1 MILQHTGENRPRE
14 VSHLFV
20 LQANVLQPADDP
32 GVLLRQHDADQQHN
46 QAQTH
51 DAAAGEPFGIE
62 QGLLRLCSKV
72 IAATISITAAA
83 SAQPIHGASNHHS
96 SRPSDSTAHTSAM
109 PGASRKKVMKSFFEH
124 FLRSLGGSF
133 SAMTQASDTSAE
145 PSSKK

>member
-1 MILQHTGENRPRE
+1 MTPVFCSANTMRINSIIRPRRTMLPLE
-14 VSHLFV
+14 SHLV
-20 LQANVLQPADDP
+20 LS
-32 GVLLRQHDADQQHN
+32 R
-46 QAQTH
+46 
-51 DAAAGEPFGIE
+51 
-62 QGLLRLCSKV
+62 GLLRLCSKV

-109 PGASRKKVMKSFFEH
+109 PGASRKKVMKSFFSNT

-133 SAMTQASDTSAE
+133 SAMTQASDTSAR

>member
-1 MILQHTGENRPRE
+1 MIPAQNTGENRPRE

-62 QGLLRLCSKV
+62 QGVAAVMLEGA

-109 PGASRKKVMKSFFEH
+109 PGASRKKVMKS
-124 FLRSLGGSF
+124 LF
-133 SAMTQASDTSAE
+133 SNTFTIAWRQVLAR
-145 PSSKK
+145 